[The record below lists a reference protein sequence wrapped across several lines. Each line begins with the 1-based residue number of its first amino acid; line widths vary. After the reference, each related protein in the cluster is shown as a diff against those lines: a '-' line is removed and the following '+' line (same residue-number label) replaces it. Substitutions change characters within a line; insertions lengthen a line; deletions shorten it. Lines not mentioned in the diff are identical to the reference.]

1 MWSRTSFPY
10 VEGETAFC
18 QGSFLDEGHTVKHSN
33 AVISS
38 FTVNG
43 ILYKCVTGED
53 RQQCCCCYVVLNTQD
68 AVSQLSELE
77 TDEKCTNICRTC
89 NVGTANTDT
98 RYGDIITLTR
108 IHCNLYHTFEQM
120 DWERLQTKV
129 WGYLKNI
136 ALWVGNESIREPT
149 SKHIWC
155 PSICLSTK
163 WQLHDFG
170 I

>member
-1 MWSRTSFPY
+1 

-38 FTVNG
+38 FAVNG

-53 RQQCCCCYVVLNTQD
+53 RQQCCCYVVLNTQD

-77 TDEKCTNICRTC
+77 TDEKRDKICRTC
-89 NVGTANTDT
+89 NGCMANTDT
-98 RYGDIITLTR
+98 RYGDIIALTR

-120 DWERLQTKV
+120 DRERL
-129 WGYLKNI
+129 
-136 ALWVGNESIREPT
+136 
-149 SKHIWC
+149 
-155 PSICLSTK
+155 
-163 WQLHDFG
+163 
-170 I
+170 